1 MKTLITNNGLN
12 IMNQTR
18 ADGTVQYWLGYF
30 GLAYVPDENRES
42 EDGSP
47 VADPIHAGMTEL
59 TTTGDVI
66 YNVFQGAM
74 TPTGFDTDIDPEI
87 GDSAASKLYNECM
100 YSGSVISKFR
110 YVLDS
115 TGSNKLI
122 VFESVNENG
131 QPVSGNDFPYGL
143 QKYTEYFGVGAKKDN
158 GTVAAASE
166 LPVPAPLYYM
176 GEPSAWDNP
185 VVTQQS
191 IDNAVNNVT
200 NASRGEEDT
209 PSHLITADTRII
221 SMSDNT
227 LPQPSIDEST
237 WEGNTDKYS
246 YSASEGYTYGDPVA
260 MFKYLPQAWQYQSVS
275 NFNRFHGAAN
285 ANGNAVNYEPACR
298 NMSLATRLFPISHYD
313 VINTLDDNKVENVK
327 YTIQIDL
334 RQLFTDVTRN
344 STVYYK
350 DGFVLDPN
358 DAEDQKELNSY
369 RLGFKFNRIGIYAV
383 PVALHAYKAPETSD
397 NKRERNKVQMQIA
410 GNSKPKLFAV
420 MDLDSPVVLSE
431 NGTKWYDVSFQ
442 IDVVDTGIVDDAGIY
457 YNLYESDAI
466 TWYKN
471 QLIANASAAEA
482 VTTLGVEVNYLRQQI
497 ADMANNNSACGMG
510 DDGDR
515 YALVGHTHNYL
526 KNIVDSV
533 MVGNGAVRGV
543 YTQQE
548 DNQITVYKRNGR
560 ILVRDENDP
569 SVVRYE
575 DDPTS
580 TAPKL
585 MDSYSSIVGDY
596 SMGLGTSSAT
606 MGRLSVN
613 MSDNGILGP
622 ATSKILLMGERH
634 LSDPSDDLN
643 EHICIEDSSNSIIMA
658 DDTAEIEQMYSS
670 LWIGSEGN
678 SLADKGSFV
687 DHAVKGTIGI
697 GRISVY
703 NTDRSELNPLY
714 RTMVSTPIAYNMLS
728 GGINMYGWAQYS
740 LIFND
745 GWEFENRVDIGRAD
759 IIAAINADATYSGT
773 STVIDSGVEG
783 SGIRYSLVAGS
794 TNTIGRKIY
803 STINLGT
810 QNHLHYD
817 VKNSIIIGDHNNS
830 GYSASLGIRLA
841 PQRMPQKIMTV
852 AEFNAK
858 YSTTTVA
865 DDDHA
870 FDRLFPDGKTQ
881 YDTAIVVGD
890 GTISAMSKTGSVN
903 FTREVHGACLY
914 ISYERY
920 ILDTTTG
927 QYVENPNADW
937 SCSYNPQESTTMLTS
952 TLQPG
957 NRLANMLMIGNYNNP
972 GQGSRNTIIIGNE
985 CTSSNITYANCFIND
1000 AESPR
1005 VQFTWESNV
1014 NHPSGR
1020 FNNVWWIGHQ
1030 TATSDPADSGLKT
1043 SGDSYRQTASSNF
1056 ITARW
1061 MSYSISE
1068 FSDVFAFVGR
1078 NPYQYGYAD
1087 WYGAANKYNT
1097 GWSDYSAS
1105 DLYQPCKAPM
1115 IYSGGIAL
1123 GGYGTADSN
1132 FMLMK
1137 IGMRG
1142 CWDTDLSSSASV
1154 SDLIEKR
1161 GGDHIQNMYTPDLNN
1176 VRNIVYLQDDQP
1188 TSTPDKVVNANGTFD
1203 LYDNYCSD
1211 GVHHLQVDSPFA
1223 GMALVVQDKQELDG
1237 TLHVGLGNVS
1247 SDSGSGTGAVYM
1259 KIPTDAN
1266 AYVSFYDTLIS
1277 TLDISTSSPEPKKQ
1291 VILYDPLTE
1300 DSSYTYRS
1308 TYWTFSKYDGTSL
1321 YFTSRQNGIPTLLT
1335 LTASY
1340 TSSGSKSVSITRDLE
1355 SHLLKRMTDDGSL
1368 TYENIEQVFNDGYI
1382 PYIEEHVSYH
1392 GHRYYMLN
1400 FKHLPYHKQG
1410 EPTTDYYF
1418 EFQCV
1423 EGDRVYQ
1430 CRVYNRE
1437 STPNLKS
1444 VIWSSYI
1451 IKTTVPYTSTGAETA
1466 WGYIQSG
1473 TAVSVYINSDDV
1485 DELPRAAELIL
1496 PYTGTYEWPQD
1507 TTEYVFSKVVQEP
1520 LNTNSGSSIISRLYK
1535 ASFTVTINESG
1546 EYVVS
1551 NWGLEIHYISAVIDR
1566 TDILAQNWTKTEMNQ
1581 ALADN
1586 ADIVFNWPTRE
1597 GGNSDRCLLRLSNIK
1612 YTGVSAYYVYSAII
1626 SETTPAPESNIQFKF
1641 VCVEYDK
1648 TNGEWG
1654 DRQSTYITSGG
1665 SGGATIDAAG
1675 SPEQPVY
1682 FSQPNTVTPCSY
1694 GISADANGQS
1704 VGVIYFR

>member
-42 EDGSP
+42 EDGSQ
-47 VADPIHAGMTEL
+47 VADPLHAGMTEL

-74 TPTGFDTDIDPEI
+74 TPTGFDTDIDPDI

-327 YTIQIDL
+327 YTIQVDL

-383 PVALHAYKAPETSD
+383 PVALHAYKDPETSD
-397 NKRERNKVQMQIA
+397 NKCERNKVQMQIA

-548 DNQITVYKRNGR
+548 DSQITVYKRNGR

-643 EHICIEDSSNSIIMA
+643 EHICIDDSSNSIIMA

-670 LWIGSEGN
+670 LWIGSEGH

-687 DHAVKGTIGI
+687 DHAVKDTIGI

-714 RTMVSTPIAYNMLS
+714 RTMVSTPIAYNMLA

-745 GWEFENRVDIGRAD
+745 GWAFENRVDIGRAD

-841 PQRMPQKIMTV
+841 PQRIPQKIMTV

-937 SCSYNPQESTTMLTS
+937 SCAYNPQESTTMLTS

-957 NRLANMLMIGNYNNP
+957 NRLANMLMIGNYNDP

-1005 VQFTWESNV
+1005 VNDTWELNV

-1030 TATSDPADSGLKT
+1030 TATSIPADSGLKS
-1043 SGDSYRQTASSNF
+1043 SGDSYQQTASSNF

-1087 WYGAANKYNT
+1087 WYGAANKYKT

-1142 CWDTDLSSSASV
+1142 CWDTDLSSSATV

-1176 VRNIVYLQDDQP
+1176 VRNIIYLQDDQP

-1237 TLHVGLGNVS
+1237 TLHVGLGKVS
-1247 SDSGSGTGAVYM
+1247 SESGTGTGAVYM
-1259 KIPTDAN
+1259 AIPTDEN

-1300 DSSYTYRS
+1300 DSSHNYRS
-1308 TYWTFSKYDGTSL
+1308 TYWTFCKYDDMSL
-1321 YFTSRQNGIPTLLT
+1321 YFTSRVNGIPTLLT

-1340 TSSGSKSVSITRDLE
+1340 SSGSKSVSIERDLE
-1355 SHLLKRMTDDGSL
+1355 SHLLKKLSDSNLSL
-1368 TYENIEQVFNDGYI
+1368 TYEKIKQVVDDGYI
-1382 PYIEEHVSYH
+1382 PYIQRSIDYH
-1392 GHRYYMLN
+1392 GHQYYMLTYS
-1400 FKHLPYHKQG
+1400 HR
-1410 EPTTDYYF
+1410 PTYSGSKPEDYYF

-1423 EGDRVYQ
+1423 SGDYVHQ
-1430 CRVYNRE
+1430 CRVYNRK
-1437 STPNLKS
+1437 STSTLKS
-1444 VIWSSYI
+1444 VIWSLYP
-1451 IKTTVPYTSTGAETA
+1451 IKTTVPYTLTGAEDA
-1466 WGYIQSG
+1466 WEYISSG
-1473 TAVSVYINSDDV
+1473 HAVSVYINSDDV
-1485 DELPRAAELIL
+1485 GELPRAAELIL
-1496 PYTGTYEWPQD
+1496 PYTGTYEYPQN
-1507 TTEYVFSKVVQEP
+1507 TTDYVFSKVVQEP
-1520 LNTNSGSSIISRLYK
+1520 INANNETEYVTRLYK
-1535 ASFTVTINESG
+1535 AYFQVTISDKG

-1551 NWGLEIHYISAVIDR
+1551 DWFFEIHYISAHI
-1566 TDILAQNWTKTEMNQ
+1566 TEESLTSGNWTKDNMEQ
-1581 ALADN
+1581 ALADG
-1586 ADIVFNWPTRE
+1586 ADIVLIYEQRTASTGRDRYMLRYSYQDSDPARGNPHIFSTIVNTSTGFDYVYVEYTKNSSWPT
-1597 GGNSDRCLLRLSNIK
+1597 LR
-1612 YTGVSAYYVYSAII
+1612 
-1626 SETTPAPESNIQFKF
+1626 
-1641 VCVEYDK
+1641 
-1648 TNGEWG
+1648 
-1654 DRQSTYITSGG
+1654 ITSMSSGS
-1665 SGGATIDAAG
+1665 SGGATIQKMG

-1682 FSQPNTVTPCSY
+1682 FPEVNTVAACSY